1 MSLAYDF
8 VQKLQ
13 RAEPSE
19 AWEAILDHAW
29 SICSQPISEG
39 KAEAEV
45 ARRDRAIADTDLYL
59 ATAGWD
65 LWSVYEATAPLT
77 SNALVQWWNARSSG
91 RAILILDGLSLREA
105 PWLLAGAEARGYTI
119 HTAKPTCAE
128 LPADTT
134 PFAKALGFGQRSSLS
149 NNGAS
154 GTHCFAGAST
164 ESTDIAWRDCAN
176 LIGSQ
181 PDWVFWHHWPD
192 HRLHEHDDPGKGL
205 SSLTGEVEQHLT
217 SDDFWSLV
225 ERLTTGRRVVITAD
239 HGYAASG
246 LFPDSNKEQTEYLK
260 KIFQSGRWS
269 SRTQEAGSW
278 VPPID
283 LAITSKHGRYRFVN
297 GRRKWKSA
305 GGYPTLTHGGLSV
318 LEVVVPWI
326 EIARRGGR
334 S

>member
-1 MSLAYDF
+1 MTLAYDL

-13 RAEPSE
+13 NAEPLE
-19 AWEAILDHAW
+19 AWAAILDHAW
-29 SICSQPISEG
+29 SICSQPIGDG
-39 KAEAEV
+39 KVDAEV
-45 ARRDRAIADTDLYL
+45 ARRDRAVGDTDLYL

-65 LWSVYEATAPLT
+65 LWSQYESHVPLT
-77 SNALVQWWNARSSG
+77 SDTLAQWWESQSGG
-91 RAILILDGLSLREA
+91 RAVLVLDALSLRES
-105 PWLLAGAEARGYTI
+105 PWLLAGAESRGYAI

-154 GTHCFAGAST
+154 NTHRLPGANT
-164 ESTDIAWRDCAN
+164 ESTDIAWQDCAN
-176 LIGSQ
+176 MIGSQ

-205 SSLTGEVEQHLT
+205 SSLTREIQGHLT
-217 SDDFWSLV
+217 GDDFWGLV
-225 ERLTTGRRVVITAD
+225 ERLATGRRLIITAD

-260 KIFQSGRWS
+260 NIFKSGRWNS
-269 SRTQEAGSW
+269 QAADIGPW

-283 LAITSKHGRYRFVN
+283 IAIESKHGKHLFVN

-318 LEVVVPWI
+318 LEVAVPWI
-326 EIARRGGR
+326 EL
-334 S
+334 SH